1 MMGFDWI
8 WFYWIS
14 GLLLAL
20 IWIVPTVQLAL
31 HSSEVADL
39 NQPRWNPPP
48 DTDLP
53 LLTIVVPARNEEAE
67 IEPALRSLL
76 QLNYPRFE
84 VVVVNDRST
93 DQTGAIMDRIAAEP
107 AAQGRLSVI
116 HVRDLPAGWLGK
128 VHAMWLGSQINATQK
143 DAAQKNA
150 AQGFAAQRNAA
161 QENAA
166 RQSPSEWL
174 LFTDADCV
182 FQADCLRRA
191 IHYANTTATDHL
203 VLFPTAHMK
212 TLGERMMISFP
223 QVMAGFAMRP
233 WKVRDPNAR
242 DHIGV
247 GAFNLI
253 RRSAYNA
260 IGTYEALRLEVVD
273 DIKLGEA
280 IKKAGL
286 RQDVVFGHELVSL
299 RWAVGATGVVANLEK
314 NLFAFLRFRVSL
326 ALAVCAVTFFLCVC
340 PFLGLLLAPGWAR
353 APFAVAVTMVALAYT
368 LTGRYMAGSPW
379 MFLTCPIAA
388 LVFAFATLQ
397 SAFIAV
403 RDGGITWR
411 GTKYSLEE
419 LRKKS

>member
-1 MMGFDWI
+1 MTGFDWI
-8 WFYWIS
+8 WFYWVTGI
-14 GLLLAL
+14 LLAL
-20 IWIVPTVQLAL
+20 IWLVPAVQLAL

-39 NQPRWNPPP
+39 NEPEWNPPP
-48 DTDLP
+48 DAALP
-53 LLTIVVPARNEEAE
+53 SLTIVVPARNEEAE

-84 VVVVNDRST
+84 VVALNDRST
-93 DQTGAIMDRIAAEP
+93 DQTGAIMERIAAEP
-107 AAQGRLSVI
+107 AAQGRLRVI
-116 HVRDLPAGWLGK
+116 HVRDLPPGWLGK
-128 VHAMWLGSQINATQK
+128 VHAMWLGSQR
-143 DAAQKNA
+143 D
-150 AQGFAAQRNAA
+150 AA

-166 RQSPSEWL
+166 RGNAVRQAQSEWL

-182 FQADCLRRA
+182 FQTDCLRRA
-191 IHYANTTATDHL
+191 IHYAITTATDHL

-212 TLGERMMISFP
+212 TLGERMMIGFP

-233 WKVRDPNAR
+233 WKVRDPKSR
-242 DHIGV
+242 DYIGV

-253 RRSAYNA
+253 RRPAYEA

-273 DIKLGEA
+273 DIKLGES

-286 RQDVVFGHELVSL
+286 RQDVVFGRDLVSL
-299 RWAVGATGVVANLEK
+299 RWAVGAAGVVANLEK

-326 ALAVCAVTFFLCVC
+326 VLAVCAVTFFLCVC

-353 APFAVAVTMVALAYT
+353 APFAVAVAMIALVYT
-368 LTGRYMAGSPW
+368 LTGRYMASSPW

-388 LVFAFATLQ
+388 LVFGFATLQ
-397 SAFIAV
+397 SAFMAV

-419 LRKKS
+419 LRKKP

>member
-1 MMGFDWI
+1 MIVFDWTLL
-8 WFYWIS
+8 FWIS

-20 IWIVPTVQLAL
+20 IWLVPAVQLAL

-39 NQPRWNPPP
+39 NRAEWNPSQ
-48 DTDLP
+48 DAALP
-53 LLTIVVPARNEEAE
+53 SLTIVVPARNEEAE

-84 VVVVNDRST
+84 VVAVNDRST
-93 DQTGAIMDRIAAEP
+93 DQTGAIMDHIAAEP
-107 AAQGRLSVI
+107 AWAGKLRVL
-116 HVRDLPAGWLGK
+116 HVRELPAGWLGK
-128 VHAMWLGSQINATQK
+128 VHAMWLGSQGNV
-143 DAAQKNA
+143 
-150 AQGFAAQRNAA
+150 A

-166 RQSPSEWL
+166 QQGASDWL

-182 FQADCLRRA
+182 FQVDCVRRA
-191 IHYANTTATDHL
+191 IHYATTTATSHL

-253 RRSAYNA
+253 RRSAYDA

-299 RWAVGATGVVANLEK
+299 RWAVGAAGVVANLEK
-314 NLFAFLRFRVSL
+314 NLFAFLRFRLSL
-326 ALAVCAVTFFLCVC
+326 VLAVCALTFFLCVC
-340 PFLGLLLAPGWAR
+340 PFLGLLLASGWTR
-353 APFAVAVTMVALAYT
+353 APFAVAVAMIALAYA
-368 LTGRYMAGSPW
+368 LTGRYMASSPW

-403 RDGGITWR
+403 RDGAITWR
-411 GTKYSLEE
+411 GTKYSLAE
-419 LRKKS
+419 LKKKA

>member
-1 MMGFDWI
+1 MTGFDWI
-8 WFYWIS
+8 WFYWVTGI
-14 GLLLAL
+14 LLAL
-20 IWIVPTVQLAL
+20 IWLVPAVQLAL

-39 NQPRWNPPP
+39 NEPEWNPPP
-48 DTDLP
+48 DAALP
-53 LLTIVVPARNEEAE
+53 SLTIVAPARNEEAE

-84 VVVVNDRST
+84 VVALNDRST
-93 DQTGAIMDRIAAEP
+93 DQTGAIMERIAAEP
-107 AAQGRLSVI
+107 AAQGRLRVI
-116 HVRDLPAGWLGK
+116 HVRDLPPGWLGK
-128 VHAMWLGSQINATQK
+128 VHAMWLGSQR
-143 DAAQKNA
+143 D
-150 AQGFAAQRNAA
+150 AA

-166 RQSPSEWL
+166 RGNAVRQAQSEWL

-182 FQADCLRRA
+182 FQTDCLRRA
-191 IHYANTTATDHL
+191 IHYAITTATDHL

-212 TLGERMMISFP
+212 TLGERMMIGFP

-233 WKVRDPNAR
+233 WKVRDPKSR
-242 DHIGV
+242 DYIGV

-253 RRSAYNA
+253 RRPAYEA

-273 DIKLGEA
+273 DIKLGES

-286 RQDVVFGHELVSL
+286 RQDVVFGRDLVSL
-299 RWAVGATGVVANLEK
+299 RWAVGAAGVVANLEK

-326 ALAVCAVTFFLCVC
+326 VLAVCAVTFFLCVC

-353 APFAVAVTMVALAYT
+353 APFAVAVAMIALVYT
-368 LTGRYMAGSPW
+368 LTGRYMASSPW

-388 LVFAFATLQ
+388 LVFGFATLQ
-397 SAFIAV
+397 SAFMAV

-419 LRKKS
+419 LRKKP

>member
-1 MMGFDWI
+1 MIGACLI
-8 WFYWIS
+8 WFFWIS

-20 IWIVPTVQLAL
+20 IWLVPVAQLAL

-39 NQPRWNPPP
+39 NQPEWNPPP
-48 DTDLP
+48 DAGLP
-53 LLTIVVPARNEEAE
+53 SLTIVVPARNEEAE

-76 QLNYPRFE
+76 QVNYPQFE
-84 VVVVNDRST
+84 VVAVNDRSS
-93 DQTGAIMDRIAAEP
+93 DQTGAIMERIAAE
-107 AAQGRLSVI
+107 AATQGKLRVI
-116 HVRDLPAGWLGK
+116 HVHDLPAGWLGK
-128 VHAMWLGSQINATQK
+128 VHAMWLGSQG
-143 DAAQKNA
+143 NA
-150 AQGFAAQRNAA
+150 AQGDV
-161 QENAA
+161 A
-166 RQSPSEWL
+166 RQSRSDWL

-182 FQADCLRRA
+182 FQPDCLRRA
-191 IHYANTTATDHL
+191 IHYATTTGTDHL

-212 TLGERMMISFP
+212 TMGENMMISFP
-223 QVMAGFAMRP
+223 QVMASFAMRP

-253 RRSAYNA
+253 RRSAYDA

-286 RQDVVFGHELVSL
+286 QQDVVFGHELVSL
-299 RWAVGATGVVANLEK
+299 RWAVGAAGVVANLEK

-326 ALAVCAVTFFLCVC
+326 VLGVCAVTFFLCVC

-353 APFAVAVTMVALAYT
+353 APFAAAVAMIALAYT
-368 LTGRYMAGSPW
+368 LTGRYMASSPW

-388 LVFAFATLQ
+388 LIFDFATLQ
-397 SAFIAV
+397 SAYLAV
-403 RDGGITWR
+403 RDGAITWR
-411 GTKYSLEE
+411 GTKYSLAE
-419 LRKKS
+419 LKKKA

>member
-1 MMGFDWI
+1 MIGFDWI

-20 IWIVPTVQLAL
+20 IWLVPTVQLAL

-48 DTDLP
+48 AAALP
-53 LLTIVVPARNEEAE
+53 SLTIVVPARNEEAE

-84 VVVVNDRST
+84 VVAVNDRST
-93 DQTGAIMDRIAAEP
+93 DGTAAIIDRIAAEP
-107 AAQGRLSVI
+107 AAQGRLRVI

-128 VHAMWLGSQINATQK
+128 VHAMWLGSHRNATQG
-143 DAAQKNA
+143 NA
-150 AQGFAAQRNAA
+150 AQG
-161 QENAA
+161 NAA
-166 RQSPSEWL
+166 RQSCSDWL
-174 LFTDADCV
+174 LFTDADCI

-191 IHYANTTATDHL
+191 IHYATTTATDHL

-212 TLGERMMISFP
+212 TLGERMMIGFP
-223 QVMAGFAMRP
+223 QVMASFAMRP
-233 WKVRDPNAR
+233 WKVRDPKAR

-253 RRSAYNA
+253 RRSVYDA
-260 IGTYEALRLEVVD
+260 IGTHEALRLEVVD

-286 RQDVVFGHELVSL
+286 RQDVAFGHELVSL
-299 RWAVGATGVVANLEK
+299 RWAVGASGVVANLEK

-326 ALAVCAVTFFLCVC
+326 VLAVCAVTFYLCVC

-353 APFAVAVTMVALAYT
+353 APFAVAVAMIALAYT
-368 LTGRYMAGSPW
+368 LTGRYMASSPW

-388 LVFAFATLQ
+388 LVFDFATLQ

-403 RDGGITWR
+403 RDGAITWR
-411 GTKYSLEE
+411 GTRYPLEE
-419 LRKKS
+419 LRKKR

>member
-1 MMGFDWI
+1 MTGFDWI
-8 WFYWIS
+8 WFYWIT

-20 IWIVPTVQLAL
+20 IWLVPTVQLAL

-48 DTDLP
+48 DAALP
-53 LLTIVVPARNEEAE
+53 SLTIVVPARNEEAE
-67 IEPALRSLL
+67 IEPALRSVLE
-76 QLNYPRFE
+76 LNYPRLE
-84 VVVVNDRST
+84 IVAVNDRST

-107 AAQGRLSVI
+107 AAQGRLRVI
-116 HVRDLPAGWLGK
+116 HVRNLPAGWLGK
-128 VHAMWLGSQINATQK
+128 VHAMWLGSQGNAS
-143 DAAQKNA
+143 QKNA
-150 AQGFAAQRNAA
+150 AQATAAQ
-161 QENAA
+161 QIT
-166 RQSPSEWL
+166 SDWL

-182 FQADCLRRA
+182 FRPDCLRRA
-191 IHYANTTATDHL
+191 IHYATKTATDHL

-212 TLGERMMISFP
+212 TLGERMMIGFP
-223 QVMAGFAMRP
+223 QVMASFVMRA

-247 GAFNLI
+247 GAFNLV
-253 RRSAYNA
+253 RRSAYEA

-286 RQDVVFGHELVSL
+286 RQDVVFGHEFVSL
-299 RWAVGATGVVANLEK
+299 RWAVGAAGVVANLEK

-326 ALAVCAVTFFLCVC
+326 ALVVCALTLFLCVC

-353 APFAVAVTMVALAYT
+353 APFAVAIAMIALVYT
-368 LTGRYMAGSPW
+368 LTGRYMASSPW

-388 LVFAFATLQ
+388 LIFAFATLQ

-403 RDGGITWR
+403 RDGAITWR
-411 GTKYSLEE
+411 GTRYPLEE
-419 LRKKS
+419 LRKKR

>member
-1 MMGFDWI
+1 MTWLFWI
-8 WFYWIS
+8 T

-20 IWIVPTVQLAL
+20 IWLVPTVQLAL

-48 DTDLP
+48 DAALP
-53 LLTIVVPARNEEAE
+53 SLTIVVPARNEEAE
-67 IEPALRSLL
+67 IGPALRSLL

-84 VVVVNDRST
+84 VVAVDDRST

-107 AAQGRLSVI
+107 AAQGRLRVI
-116 HVRDLPAGWLGK
+116 HVSDLPAGWLGK
-128 VHAMWLGSQINATQK
+128 VHAMWLGSHR
-143 DAAQKNA
+143 NA
-150 AQGFAAQRNAA
+150 AQGSGT
-161 QENAA
+161 
-166 RQSPSEWL
+166 RQSPSDWL

-182 FQADCLRRA
+182 FQADCLRCA

-212 TLGERMMISFP
+212 TLGERMMIGFP
-223 QVMAGFAMRP
+223 QVMASFAMRA

-247 GAFNLI
+247 GAFNLV
-253 RRSAYNA
+253 RRSAYEA

-299 RWAVGATGVVANLEK
+299 RWAVGAAGVVANLEK

-326 ALAVCAVTFFLCVC
+326 ALVVCAVTFFLCVC

-353 APFAVAVTMVALAYT
+353 APFAVAIAMIALAYT
-368 LTGRYMAGSPW
+368 LTGRYMASSPW

-388 LVFAFATLQ
+388 LVFSFATLQ
-397 SAFIAV
+397 SAFIAM

-419 LRKKS
+419 LRKKG